1 MKLKKLFIAAVC
13 LLLTLCLLA
22 GCADQP
28 TDASASPSENPT
40 ATDGTTSA
48 ATDAPTSTATSEPGE
63 TVTPS
68 PSPTQTVVPDPSK
81 VTLMIEDFNN
91 ITNVQ
96 KALDPMDLSIY
107 DIIAPEY
114 SFEAEFAQEGVA
126 FVNTL
131 DASSWCQAFQ
141 IIGSRLDVFKE
152 AKSEHYIRMWVVTPD
167 DTSVGITIE
176 INDGSRRSFID
187 ATKAIVTGKDGK
199 TVSCST
205 GNDSGD
211 AGNNSS
217 IRIPEGFAGYVAFPL
232 SALKAWNNSSALSD
246 LSAVSYLKLDIRPA
260 VATSG
265 DRYALDALC
274 ITDSAYAET
283 VQSSGGNNDDQKPD
297 FNSKNEELDYMIAQA
312 LKKEA
317 SFQYCPE
324 YDPVGYPNIKAIWI
338 DGVNLG
344 TKATKVFAYIGFP
357 TGASKDKKVP
367 AVVLQHGGG
376 GYAYPNWVKM
386 WNDKGYAAIAI
397 GNTGYYP
404 AKEGITDYYN
414 PSSWTRNLTREMR
427 EKDPRLLPPDNDGM
441 GSSTGAV
448 NRMWMYHA
456 VAQTAIANSLLRA
469 DERVN
474 PDQIGITGIS
484 WGGVIT
490 SIAIGYDAR
499 FAFAVPVYGSG
510 YLYEALSWMK
520 NNFNSAGTKEL
531 WDASLKL
538 KTVKMPVLWLCWTND
553 NCFSINSNDKSFAD
567 TENGVLSM
575 IMNMGHGHAQGW
587 DQPEIYKFADSV
599 VKNGQPLTTCATQP
613 QAANKIS
620 FTINK
625 PSDAASVTARVCYI
639 KEKMTYSPNGLLHI
653 QGQDTIDQE
662 WQFVNCTVD
671 GNKISATIPS
681 DAYSYYVE
689 ITTQVA
695 STKYVTT
702 SRFIDIKK

>member
-1 MKLKKLFIAAVC
+1 MKIKKFFTAAVC
-13 LLLTLCLLA
+13 LLLALCLLA
-22 GCADQP
+22 GCAEQQ

-40 ATDGTTSA
+40 ATD
-48 ATDAPTSTATSEPGE
+48 APTSTATPDPGE
-63 TVTPS
+63 TPS
-68 PSPTQTVVPDPSK
+68 SSPTQSVVPDPSK
-81 VTLMIEDFNN
+81 VTLMIEDFNS

-96 KALDPMDLSIY
+96 EALDPMDLSAFN
-107 DIIAPEY
+107 IIPPEY
-114 SFEAEFAQEGVA
+114 SFEEEFAQEGVA

-131 DASSWCQAFQ
+131 DTASWCQAFQ
-141 IIGSRLDVFKE
+141 IRGSRLDVFKE
-152 AKSEHYIRMWVVTPD
+152 AKGEYYLRMWVATPD
-167 DTSVGITIE
+167 DTSVSITVE
-176 INDGSRRSFID
+176 LSDGSHRSFID
-187 ATKAIVTGKDGK
+187 ATKAIVTGKNGK
-199 TVSCST
+199 TISCGT
-205 GNDSGD
+205 GNASSD
-211 AGNNSS
+211 AGENSS
-217 IRIPEGFAGYVAFPL
+217 ISIPEGFSGYLAFPL

-246 LSAVSYLKLDIRPA
+246 LSAVNYLKLDVRPS
-260 VATSG
+260 VVSSG

-274 ITDSAYAET
+274 ITDSACAET
-283 VQSSGGNNDDQKPD
+283 VQSSGNDSDEKPTFNN
-297 FNSKNEELDYMIAQA
+297 KNEELDYMIAQA

-317 SFQYCPE
+317 TFQYCPE
-324 YDPVGYPNIKAIWI
+324 YDPVGYPNVKAIWI
-338 DGVNLG
+338 DGAELG
-344 TKATKVFAYIGFP
+344 SRATKVFAYIGFP
-357 TGASKDKKVP
+357 AGASKDKKVP

-386 WNDKGYAAIAI
+386 WNDRGYAAIAI

-404 AKEGITDYYN
+404 IKEGITDYYN
-414 PSSWTRNLTREMR
+414 PSSWTRSLTREMR
-427 EKDPRLLPPDNDGM
+427 EKDPRVLPPDNDGM
-441 GSSTGAV
+441 NSSTGAV
-448 NRMWMYHA
+448 SRMWMYHA

-490 SIAIGYDAR
+490 SIAIGYDSR

-520 NNFNSAGTKEL
+520 NNFNSSGTKEL

-587 DQPEIYKFADSV
+587 DQPEIYRFADSV

-662 WQFVNCTVD
+662 WHFVDCTVD
-671 GNKISATIPS
+671 GTKISATIPS

-689 ITTQVA
+689 ITTQVGA
-695 STKYVTT
+695 TKYVTT